1 MQLLKAIKWKQRLSF
16 FLYSAWMAGLSIAN
30 KPTFKSIVPW
40 FLICFS
46 AMGLRARKLYYTF
59 PHMTLASRGAWVGR
73 TVLRMVQQV
82 TPNFG
87 FDKTFIAFTEHYP
100 AESVSQATA
109 EDFGGESSLLQNK
122 TMGRLC

>member
-1 MQLLKAIKWKQRLSF
+1 MQLLKAIKLEQRLSF
-16 FLYSAWMAGLSIAN
+16 VLYSAWMAGLSIAN

-59 PHMTLASRGAWVGR
+59 PQMTLASRGAWVGR

>member
-1 MQLLKAIKWKQRLSF
+1 M
-16 FLYSAWMAGLSIAN
+16 
-30 KPTFKSIVPW
+30 
-40 FLICFS
+40 
-46 AMGLRARKLYYTF
+46 
-59 PHMTLASRGAWVGR
+59 
-73 TVLRMVQQV
+73 LRMVQQA

-87 FDKTFIAFTEHYP
+87 FDKTFIAFTEHYA

>member
-59 PHMTLASRGAWVGR
+59 PQMALASRGAWVGR

>member
-1 MQLLKAIKWKQRLSF
+1 MPSTG
-16 FLYSAWMAGLSIAN
+16 MALTYI
-30 KPTFKSIVPW
+30 T
-40 FLICFS
+40 
-46 AMGLRARKLYYTF
+46 
-59 PHMTLASRGAWVGR
+59 
-73 TVLRMVQQV
+73 LRMVQQV